1 MIELKGQIEGVS
13 TRKDRT
19 VKITFGTQELRG
31 KDAAKLLDLQNE
43 LVTLGI
49 AEKGLTDKEI
59 QTLQEAKS
67 GLDDVPNGKS
77 SSQRLRGALYVYYT
91 QNETPFDDFQLF
103 YNNYIEKIINNVKSK
118 LEP

>member
-1 MIELKGQIEGVS
+1 MITLKAQIESVS

-19 VKITFGTQELRG
+19 IKIAFSTQELKG

-49 AEKGLTDKEI
+49 AEKGLTTKELE
-59 QTLQEAKS
+59 TLQDAKS

-77 SSQRLRGALYVYYT
+77 SSQRLRGALYVYFT
-91 QNETPFDDFQLF
+91 QNETNFQEFQQF
-103 YNNYIEKIINNVKSK
+103 YNNYMEQIINNVKAK
-118 LEP
+118 LE

>member
-1 MIELKGQIEGVS
+1 MITLKAQVESVA

-19 VKITFGTQELRG
+19 IRLSFSTQKLKG

-49 AEKGLTDKEI
+49 AEKGLTTKELE
-59 QTLQEAKS
+59 TLQTAKS

-77 SSQRLRGALYVYYT
+77 NSQRLRGALYVYYE
-91 QNETPFDDFQLF
+91 QNDTGFSEFTLF
-103 YNNYIEKIINNVKSK
+103 YNNYIEQIINNVKAK